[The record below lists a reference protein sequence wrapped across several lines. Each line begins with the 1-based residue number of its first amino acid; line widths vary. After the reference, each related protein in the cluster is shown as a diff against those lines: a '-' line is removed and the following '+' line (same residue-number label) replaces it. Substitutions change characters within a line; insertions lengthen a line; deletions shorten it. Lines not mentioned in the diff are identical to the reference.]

1 VNRLAR
7 VVAVIWVSVSDTWW
21 CALQVRVTAL
31 DAFGGLPPLDE
42 RCFELFWAVRESELG
57 THTMDGRRTSDI
69 KRVFPAIPAVALC
82 WFYSLRN
89 TPEEWHPCC
98 A

>member
-1 VNRLAR
+1 MNRLTR
-7 VVAVIWVSVSDTWW
+7 VVAVNFVSVSDTWW

-42 RCFELFWAVRESELG
+42 RCFELFWAVREAELG
-57 THTMDGRRTSDI
+57 THTIDGRRTSDI
-69 KRVFPAIPAVALC
+69 KRVLPAIPHVALC

-89 TPEEWHPCC
+89 TPGEWNPCC